1 MRLAYEIVDGCDS
14 LVRIIVNTRTA
25 HPPKTTAKINHMD
38 RIGIM
43 LGVTVVL
50 TLLMCWLIPVPT
62 L

>member
-1 MRLAYEIVDGCDS
+1 M
-14 LVRIIVNTRTA
+14 
-25 HPPKTTAKINHMD
+25 NHMD

-50 TLLMCWLIPVPT
+50 TVLMCWLIPVPT